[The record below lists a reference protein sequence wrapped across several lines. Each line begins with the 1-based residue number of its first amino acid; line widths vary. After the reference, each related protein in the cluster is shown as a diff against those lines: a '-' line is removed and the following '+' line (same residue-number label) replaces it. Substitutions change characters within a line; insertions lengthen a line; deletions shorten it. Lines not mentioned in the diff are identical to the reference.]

1 VTEAAVAA
9 GALAL
14 GCRESLDRWQAPS
27 DDQERLR
34 LEYLAHLSAA
44 SNGWSRTCLGAH
56 LTASSLICAPAERV
70 VLLTLHGR
78 IGRWLQTGGHIEPD
92 DLSLEGAALRE
103 AEEESGLN
111 GVLDSNPL
119 WLSRHPVP
127 CGPVRPTFHLD
138 VQYLVV
144 VREPGPPIRSA
155 ESADLQWFGVDRLPE
170 VDDSVRALVQA
181 AGERLGW

>member
-1 VTEAAVAA
+1 MTDAAVTAR
-9 GALAL
+9 ALTL
-14 GCRESLDRWQAPS
+14 RCREALDHWQAPS
-27 DDQERLR
+27 HDQERLR
-34 LEYLAHLSAA
+34 LEYLALLRSA
-44 SNGWSRTCLGAH
+44 SNGWSRACLGSH
-56 LTASSLICAPAERV
+56 LTASSLICAPSERV

-92 DLSLEGAALRE
+92 DLSMESAALRE

-119 WLSRHPVP
+119 WLSRHAVP
-127 CGPVRPTFHLD
+127 CGPVRPTYHLD

-144 VREPGPPIRSA
+144 VPVPGPPIISA
-155 ESADLQWFGVDRLPE
+155 ESADLRWFGVDALPE
-170 VDDSVRALVQA
+170 VDDSVRALVRA